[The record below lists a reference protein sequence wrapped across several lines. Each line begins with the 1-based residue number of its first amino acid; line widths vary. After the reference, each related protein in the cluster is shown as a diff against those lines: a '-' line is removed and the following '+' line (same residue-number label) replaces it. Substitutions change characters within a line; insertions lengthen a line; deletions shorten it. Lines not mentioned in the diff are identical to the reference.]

1 MSFLDS
7 LNLRPQEKR
16 LLVVGLA
23 LAVVVLSALWVW
35 PRLGEWRKAREA
47 LDKSRKTLQSYE
59 AEIARIPT
67 YEARLAE
74 LEGQGSAVLQEEQAL
89 QLLRTVQLQAQ
100 QHNVTI
106 TSTRAGLPGPTTST
120 NAFFDEQTVQIGVNT
135 GEKELVQF
143 LLALG
148 SSGSLI
154 RVRDMDLRPDPPRF
168 RLNGTITLVASY
180 QKKPKITRP
189 PASAPPAVA
198 SARVPTNPTLPR
210 KP

>member
-148 SSGSLI
+148 SGGSLI

-180 QKKPKITRP
+180 QKKPKTTRP
-189 PASAPPAVA
+189 TATAPPAVA
-198 SARVPTNPTLPR
+198 SARAPTNPTLPR